1 MTNSKNGFSK
11 ILKSNVPDGPI
22 DKKWTS
28 HKNKINLVSPANK
41 RNLDVIVVGTGLAG
55 GSAAATLAELGYNVK
70 AFCFQDSPR
79 RAHSIA
85 AQGGINA
92 AKNYQGD
99 GDSVYRLFYDTV
111 KGGDYRS
118 REENVYRL
126 AEVSANIIDQCVAQ
140 GVPFA
145 RDYGGLL
152 DNRSFGGVLVSRT
165 FYAKG
170 QTGQQI
176 LLGAYSAMN
185 RQIARGKIKMYN
197 RHEMLDIVLVDGK
210 ARGIIAR
217 NLVTGEIERHSAHAV
232 VLGSGGYGNVFYL
245 STNAMG
251 SNVTAAWKAHKR
263 GAFFANPC
271 FTQIHPT
278 CIPVSGD
285 HQSKLTLMSE
295 SLRNDGRIWVPK
307 NKKDAESVRDGS
319 LSPTEI
325 SEENRD
331 YFLERRYPA
340 FGNLVPRDVASR
352 AAKERCDAGFGV
364 NKTGEAVYLD
374 FASAIIRYGKE
385 QALVNGHDDSDNELV
400 QKLGKEVVKKKYG
413 NLFQMYEKIVD
424 QNTYETPMMIYPA
437 VHYTMGGVWVDYN
450 LMTTV
455 PGLYAIGEANFSDH
469 GSNRLGAS
477 ALMQGLAD
485 GYFVLPYTIGDYL
498 SKDISTGPIPN
509 DSKEFLSAEE
519 EVKEKIKFFVSNNGS
534 KSVDYFHKK
543 LGKIMW
549 NKCGMART
557 KETLKEAID
566 DISSLRKEFYKDVK
580 VPGSSDQ
587 FNEELAKAGRV
598 SDFLELGELFAK
610 DALQREESCGGHFRE
625 EYQTP
630 EGEAKRRKEFQYV
643 SAWEYK
649 GEPKDAELH
658 KEELIYQN
666 IEVKERSYK

>member
-1 MTNSKNGFSK
+1 MALDSK
-11 ILKSNVPDGPI
+11 IPKGPLADKWTKHKSN
-22 DKKWTS
+22 
-28 HKNKINLVSPANK
+28 INLVSPANK
-41 RNLDVIVVGTGLAG
+41 RLIDVIVVGTGLAG
-55 GSAAATLAELGYNVK
+55 ASASATLAELGYNVK
-70 AFCFQDSPR
+70 TFGFQDSPR

-99 GDSVYRLFYDTV
+99 GDSTHRLFYDTI

-118 REENVYRL
+118 REANVHRL
-126 AEVSANIIDQCVAQ
+126 AEVSTNIIDQCVAQ

-170 QTGQQI
+170 QTGQQL

-185 RQIARGKIKMYN
+185 RQIGRGKIKMYN
-197 RHEMLDIVLVDGK
+197 RHEMMDLVVVEGK

-217 NLVTGEIERHSAHAV
+217 NLVNGKLERHSAHAV
-232 VLGSGGYGNVFYL
+232 VIASGGYGNVFFL

-251 SNVTAAWKAHKR
+251 SNVSAAWKIHKK
-263 GAFFANPC
+263 GAYFANPC

-278 CIPVSGD
+278 CIPVSGE

-307 NKKDAESVRDGS
+307 NLEDVKAIREGK
-319 LSPTEI
+319 LKPTEI
-325 SEENRD
+325 AEENRD
-331 YFLERRYPA
+331 YYLERRYPA

-352 AAKERCDAGFGV
+352 AAKERCDEGYGV

-374 FASAIIRYGKE
+374 FAASIQRYGKE
-385 QALVNGHDDSDNELV
+385 QAHVKGLDENDAALVK
-400 QKLGKEVVKKKYG
+400 KLGQEVIRAKYG

-424 QNTYETPMMIYPA
+424 QNPYETPMMIYPA

-450 LMTTV
+450 LMTSI
-455 PGLYAIGEANFSDH
+455 PGCYAIGEANFSDH
-469 GSNRLGAS
+469 GANRLGAS

-498 SKDISTGPIPN
+498 ADDIRTGKIDTNLP
-509 DSKEFLSAEE
+509 EFETAEAA
-519 EVKEKIKFFVSNNGS
+519 VKAQLDAFVSNNGTHT
-534 KSVDYFHKK
+534 VDYYHKK

-549 NKCGMART
+549 VKCGMSRNT
-557 KETLKEAID
+557 KGLNEAISE
-566 DISSLRKEFYKDVK
+566 IKALREDFYKNVK
-580 VPGSSDQ
+580 VPGTTSE
-587 FNEELAKAGRV
+587 FNPELAKAARV
-598 SDFLELGELFAK
+598 ADFLELGELFAK
-610 DALQREESCGGHFRE
+610 DALERNESCGGHFRE
-625 EYQTP
+625 ESQTP
-630 EGEAKRRKEFQYV
+630 EGEALRDDKNFTFV

-649 GEPKDAELH
+649 GEPAKAQLH
-658 KEELIYQN
+658 KEQLNYEE
-666 IEVKERSYK
+666 IEVKTRSYK

>member
-1 MTNSKNGFSK
+1 MARLDAK
-11 ILKSNVPDGPI
+11 IPEGPI
-22 DKKWTS
+22 AEKWTN
-28 HKNKINLVSPANK
+28 HKNNINLVSPANK
-41 RNLDVIVVGTGLAG
+41 RQIDVIVVGTGLAG

-99 GDSVYRLFYDTV
+99 GDSTYRLFYDTV

-118 REENVYRL
+118 REANVYRL
-126 AEVSANIIDQCVAQ
+126 AEVSTNIIDQCVAQ

-170 QTGQQI
+170 QTGQQL

-185 RQIARGKIKMYN
+185 RQIGRGKIKMYN
-197 RHEMLDIVLVDGK
+197 RHEMLDLVKVDGK
-210 ARGIIAR
+210 ARGIITR
-217 NLVTGEIERHSAHAV
+217 NLITGKIERHGAHAV
-232 VLGSGGYGNVFYL
+232 VIASGGYGNLFYL

-251 SNVTAAWKAHKR
+251 SNVTAAWKIHKQ
-263 GAFFANPC
+263 GAYFANPC

-307 NKKDAESVRDGS
+307 KKEDAAAIREGK
-319 LSPTEI
+319 LKPTELA
-325 SEENRD
+325 EEDRD
-331 YFLERRYPA
+331 YYLERRYPA

-352 AAKERCDAGFGV
+352 ASKERCDEGYGV

-374 FASAIIRYGKE
+374 FADSIVRYGKE
-385 QALVNGHDDSDNELV
+385 KAHVKGLDENDMNLVR
-400 QKLGKEVVKKKYG
+400 KLGKEIIKAKYG

-424 QNTYETPMMIYPA
+424 QNPYETPMMIYPA

-455 PGLYAIGEANFSDH
+455 PGCFAIGEANFSDH
-469 GSNRLGAS
+469 GANRLGAS

-498 SKDISTGPIPN
+498 ADDIRTGPIATDAP
-509 DSKEFLSAEE
+509 EFEAAE
-519 EVKEKIKFFVSNNGS
+519 VNVRSQIDAFMNNKGT
-534 KSVDYFHKK
+534 KTVDYFHRK
-543 LGKIMW
+543 LGKIIW
-549 NKCGMART
+549 NKCGMSRNE
-557 KETLKEAID
+557 KGLKEAIKEVKA
-566 DISSLRKEFYKDVK
+566 LREEFYKDVFI
-580 VPGSSDQ
+580 PGTSDS
-587 FNEELAKAGRV
+587 FNEPLAKALRV
-598 SDFLELGELFAK
+598 ADFLELGELFAK
-610 DALQREESCGGHFRE
+610 DALERAESCGGHFRE
-625 EYQTP
+625 ESQSP
-630 EGEAKRRKEFQYV
+630 DGEALRDDANFTFV
-643 SAWEYK
+643 SLWEYK
-649 GEPKDAELH
+649 GEPSEAKLH
-658 KEELIYQN
+658 KEELIYEN
-666 IEVKERSYK
+666 IELKTRSYK